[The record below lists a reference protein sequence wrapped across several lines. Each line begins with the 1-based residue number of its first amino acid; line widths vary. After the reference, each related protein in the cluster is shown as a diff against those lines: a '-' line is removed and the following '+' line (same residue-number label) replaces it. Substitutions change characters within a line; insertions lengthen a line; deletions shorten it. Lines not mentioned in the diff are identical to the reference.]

1 MAEDKYA
8 DDIRLIDLSQ
18 HIFLKRGS
26 DIIADAI
33 IYHGDCWWKVLGN
46 GFADGTDIV
55 HAEKAGSIRYDA
67 EEVTIPI
74 DDAKV
79 YLVVLEGAPL
89 QFRDGD
95 LISTEWP
102 DKDLIYVDKALR
114 KAVTKRD
121 GVFEKGEVHG
131 LFARRYD
138 SDGDCYYAP
147 VEAEDQGIDKNWML
161 MEHYDLILEWRP
173 VNIAAVLKEAI

>member
-1 MAEDKYA
+1 MADDKYA
-8 DDIRLIDLSQ
+8 DDIRLIDLSKY
-18 HIFLKRGS
+18 IFLKRGS
-26 DIIADAI
+26 NIIADAI

-46 GFADGTDIV
+46 GTTMESEILY
-55 HAEKAGSIRYDA
+55 AEKAGNLRYDD

-74 DDAKV
+74 DDAKT
-79 YLVVLEGAPL
+79 YLTVLEGAPL
-89 QFRDGD
+89 QFRDGY

-114 KAVTKRD
+114 KAATTRD
-121 GVFEKGEVHG
+121 GVFEKDEVHG

-147 VEAEDQGIDKNWML
+147 VEPKDQGINANWML

>member
-1 MAEDKYA
+1 MSNDKYA
-8 DDIRLIDLSQ
+8 DDSCLIDLSRY
-18 HIFLKRGS
+18 IYLRRGS

-46 GFADGTDIV
+46 GTTMESEILY
-55 HAEKAGSIRYDA
+55 AEKAGSIRYDA

-74 DDAKV
+74 DDSKT
-79 YLVVLEGAPL
+79 YLTVMEGAPL

-114 KAVTKRD
+114 SGLSKRD
-121 GVFEKGEVHG
+121 GVFEKDEVHG

-161 MEHYDLILEWRP
+161 MEHYDVILEWRP
-173 VNIAAVLKEAI
+173 VNIAAVLREAI

>member
-1 MAEDKYA
+1 MSNDKYA
-8 DDIRLIDLSQ
+8 DDSCLIDLSRY
-18 HIFLKRGS
+18 IYLKRGS

-46 GFADGTDIV
+46 GTTMESEILY
-55 HAEKAGSIRYDA
+55 AEKAGSIRYDA

-74 DDAKV
+74 DDSKT
-79 YLVVLEGAPL
+79 YLTVMEGAPL

-114 KAVTKRD
+114 SGLSKRD
-121 GVFEKGEVHG
+121 GVFEKDEVHG

-147 VEAEDQGIDKNWML
+147 VEAEDQGIDNNWML
-161 MEHYDLILEWRP
+161 MEHYDVILEWRP
-173 VNIAAVLKEAI
+173 VNIAAVLREAI

>member
-1 MAEDKYA
+1 MSNDKYA
-8 DDIRLIDLSQ
+8 DDSCLIDLSRY
-18 HIFLKRGS
+18 IYLKRGS

-46 GFADGTDIV
+46 GTTMESEILY
-55 HAEKAGSIRYDA
+55 AEKAGSIRYDA

-74 DDAKV
+74 DDSKT
-79 YLVVLEGAPL
+79 YLTVMEGAPL

-102 DKDLIYVDKALR
+102 DKDLIYVDKALL
-114 KAVTKRD
+114 KAATKRD
-121 GVFEKGEVHG
+121 EVFEKGEVHG
-131 LFARRYD
+131 LFARRYG

-161 MEHYDLILEWRP
+161 MEHYDVILEWRP
-173 VNIAAVLKEAI
+173 VNIAAVLREAI

>member
-1 MAEDKYA
+1 MSNDKYA
-8 DDIRLIDLSQ
+8 DDSCLIDLSRY
-18 HIFLKRGS
+18 IYLKRGS

-46 GFADGTDIV
+46 GTTMESEILY
-55 HAEKAGSIRYDA
+55 AEKAGSIRYDA

-74 DDAKV
+74 DDSKTYMTV
-79 YLVVLEGAPL
+79 MEGAPL

-114 KAVTKRD
+114 SGLSKRD
-121 GVFEKGEVHG
+121 GVFEKDEVHG

-147 VEAEDQGIDKNWML
+147 VEAEDQGIDNNWML
-161 MEHYDLILEWRP
+161 MEHYDVILEWRP
-173 VNIAAVLKEAI
+173 VNIAAVLREAI